1 MSLHAG
7 WDSWHRGVLK
17 LGEQSPFSGVN
28 PPDSG
33 AAAPQQEGQG
43 RGAPTMQTACLCSY
57 SNCFRLLA
65 SGHPALDLPATPP
78 EASTEAGAG
87 PWSRVTCVSPACHP
101 CVTPRAA
108 LPPARWT
115 PQSHAGPAGP
125 CFTHVSLSRTLPLV
139 RYPNPPPAASP
150 SRASPGTRPPPQ
162 ELGAQAGAG
171 PGALPDVA
179 KQVGLCVS
187 AFWHLICPAARANT
201 QKGWKCSQGVGILA
215 GGTECRSVRHELW
228 SRLCW
233 GFVGT
238 RIPEQVLGD
247 DG

>member
-1 MSLHAG
+1 MGMSLDVG
-7 WDSWHRGVLK
+7 WDSGHRGALK
-17 LGEQSPFSGVN
+17 PGEQSPFSGVN

-33 AAAPQQEGQG
+33 AATPQQEGQG

-87 PWSRVTCVSPACHP
+87 PWGRVTCVSPAYHP

-125 CFTHVSLSRTLPLV
+125 CFTPVFHPCFTFPHPPSGEGPKSATSRVPIPSIPKHPTT
-139 RYPNPPPAASP
+139 SP
-150 SRASPGTRPPPQ
+150 R
-162 ELGAQAGAG
+162 
-171 PGALPDVA
+171 
-179 KQVGLCVS
+179 
-187 AFWHLICPAARANT
+187 
-201 QKGWKCSQGVGILA
+201 A
-215 GGTECRSVRHELW
+215 GGTGGSGAGGTFQTQQSRSDFVSLLSGISFVQLQGQIHKKAGSAVRGWEFWRVAL
-228 SRLCW
+228 SAVR
-233 GFVGT
+233 
-238 RIPEQVLGD
+238 
-247 DG
+247 